1 VPLRERSEGAII
13 ELRDADRYRIEAVLG
28 TGGMGEVYRGT
39 DTVLGRVV
47 AIKFLTERAAG
58 RSIPERI
65 VSEARSASALSHP
78 NICTVYEV
86 SEFNGQPC
94 IVMEYVE
101 GHPLSTSIPPGV
113 GLPIET
119 TVSYGMQIAD
129 ALAHAHDSGVV
140 HRDLKSANIIITS
153 QQRVKVLDFGLA
165 VQDAGKGVDDETSTL
180 DELHTVS
187 DPGTSGTLRYM
198 APEVLRG
205 ERADR
210 QSDIWALGAVLYEMA
225 AGKRPFNGRT
235 PHEISAAILTQ
246 SPEPLSA
253 RIPSGVRSIIQTCL
267 TKERGRRYRSASEVR
282 AALGALQRQVQ
293 GENETTSLGRRIV
306 TAAALVAM
314 AVIIVVLFQVTR
326 TMLQREKV
334 VESRA
339 RPPVA
344 SAPVVPSKRLAV
356 VPKVD
361 DKGPVE
367 DAALTETV
375 VERIINGITSIAV
388 PGLKLTAFSTVVL
401 FGKDSGDPVVRAR
414 EELQADFVATIKITT
429 RGNHLTFGAA
439 IDETEDRSHIWGHTY
454 ERTKNDLFTTEAD
467 VAWEILTAV
476 WGRVMPGVPLKERD
490 RSKLFTP
497 PTSNVGAFQLY
508 AEGRRL
514 WLTPTATPNGYQ
526 KSIELFEAA
535 IKEDPNFAL
544 AYLGRADAYGSLA
557 WEGWIPPSDGQ
568 REMEQALKKVDELD
582 PNLGQAHYTRGAL
595 KNMQRDYAAAEAEYR
610 AAIRSGDPF
619 TANRRFFAYF
629 LLGRQR
635 PYEAL
640 RVLKDVLEQDP
651 EGLALNVALAT
662 TQYWMGDFDEA
673 ILCLNNIINAR
684 PLDPAVAVAREILAD
699 VYEKKKSFK
708 LAIGQREQTLRLLGE
723 TAVARQLHHDYI
735 TSGFALAMHN
745 LYRRQLDAAIRGAM
759 GGYISPLY
767 IAVLYIHLNDPNRAF
782 EYLENAVDEKAPWLG
797 VIRADPEFESLRT
810 DARFERLVQ
819 RYETPEKVASH

>member
-1 VPLRERSEGAII
+1 MPLRERSEGAII
-13 ELRDADRYRIEAVLG
+13 QLRETDRYRIEAVLG

-47 AIKFLTERAAG
+47 AIKFLTQRAAG
-58 RSIPERI
+58 RSVSERI

-86 SEFNGQPC
+86 SESNGQPC

-101 GHPLSTSIPPGV
+101 GQPLSTSIPPGV

-187 DPGTSGTLRYM
+187 DPGAPGTLRYM

-246 SPEPLSA
+246 APEALPV

-267 TKERGRRYRSASEVR
+267 TKERGRRYHSASEVR

-293 GENETTSLGRRIV
+293 GENETTSLVRRVI

-314 AVIIVVLFQVTR
+314 AVMIVVLFQVTR

-334 VESRA
+334 VESA
-339 RPPVA
+339 AQPSDTA
-344 SAPVVPSKRLAV
+344 AAVVPLKRLAV

-361 DKGPVE
+361 IEDQ

-375 VERIINGITSIAV
+375 VERIINSITSINV

-414 EELQADFVATIKITT
+414 EELQVDFVATIKITT

-439 IDETEDRSHIWGHTY
+439 LDETEDRSHVWGQTY
-454 ERTKNDLFTTEAD
+454 DRTKNDLFTIEAD

-476 WGRVMPGVPLKERD
+476 WGRIMPGERPKESD
-490 RSKLFTP
+490 RSKLFAP

-508 AEGRRL
+508 AEARRL

-535 IKEDPNFAL
+535 IKADPNFAL

-557 WEGWIPPSDGQ
+557 WEGWIPPVEGQ
-568 REMEQALKKVDELD
+568 REMEDALKKVDELD

-595 KNMQRDYAAAEAEYR
+595 KNMQREYAAAEEEYR

-635 PYEAL
+635 PYDAL
-640 RVLKDVLEQDP
+640 RILKDVLEEDP

-662 TQYWMGDFDEA
+662 TQYWMGELDAA
-673 ILCLNNIINAR
+673 ILRLNNIINAR
-684 PLDPAVAVAREILAD
+684 PQDPAVAVAREILAD

-708 LAIGQREQTLRLLGE
+708 LAVVQREQTLRLLGE
-723 TAVARQLHHDYI
+723 AAVARQLHQDYI
-735 TSGFALAMHN
+735 KSGFGVAMQN
-745 LYRRQLDAAIRGAM
+745 LYKRQLNEAASSS
-759 GGYISPLY
+759 GYVSPLY
-767 IAVLYIHLNDPNRAF
+767 IAVLWMHLNDRDRAF
-782 EYLENAVDEKAPWLG
+782 EYLERAVDEKAPWLG
-797 VIRADPEFESLRT
+797 VIRADPEFESLRS

-819 RYETPEKVASH
+819 RYETPESVASH